1 MKKAMFVGLVSALIL
16 SGVALATQVEDEKKG
31 SSMQGMMQEMMK
43 GENGKGEM
51 MGMMRMRGEMETMMD
66 QCASMME
73 SMHPR
78 SDETKESQRK

>member
-1 MKKAMFVGLVSALIL
+1 MKKTMFVGLVSALIL

-43 GENGKGEM
+43 GENGKGGM
-51 MGMMRMRGEMETMMD
+51 MGMMRTMGEMGTMMD

-73 SMHPR
+73 SMQ
-78 SDETKESQRK
+78 SGSEQTKESPKR

>member
-1 MKKAMFVGLVSALIL
+1 MKKALFVGLVSALIL

-43 GENGKGEM
+43 GENGKGGM

-73 SMHPR
+73 SMHSR